1 VTHLFVRAPSCRPSA
16 ALCAGDIGVARPEP
30 PRDPYATIGKPQTPT
45 FASLSPPA
53 RTYVAAVVMAGGV
66 CLVLAAMALR
76 LDNAALFAT
85 LLGLAVIT
93 SAAKIELPL
102 GRSHSNLSLSHA
114 INFWALFELG
124 PAETAC
130 IAAIGAWAQCT
141 LRAGQRR
148 NPLHR
153 IVFSIA
159 SLTITGWV
167 AGLPIAFLLGSDPSN
182 PPALART
189 AAVVAPLYFLVN
201 SALIAG
207 AIALS
212 THQPMARVWQQNF
225 LWSAPSYLAGA
236 ALAALATAATVRG
249 WFGWLALLVVP
260 LYLVFRSYHT
270 VVARLRA
277 EQNET
282 RRAMDVQLATIEAL
296 ALAIE
301 TRAGCTPEHIRSVQM
316 YAGTLAEAAGLS
328 DEEAQAVRTA
338 ALLHDIGNMAVPEHI
353 LSKPDA
359 LTPEEFERV
368 KIHPRVGAEILRNVP
383 FAAPVSELVLCHHER
398 WDGTGY
404 PAGLHGQ
411 QIPIGARIL
420 AIADCFSTLQAT
432 RPYRP
437 ARTESA
443 AIAVLR
449 EYAGTTYD
457 PTLVELLIA
466 RLWLTPS
473 TADNQDSEWTEREGL
488 VALQDIAGAH
498 REEQTLYEIAQ
509 ALGRSLGITDA
520 MALIHDKVSR
530 LVPFV
535 TCALF
540 LGNDEEGYVCRYG
553 HGPGTEALF
562 KWTPRSWSDISLR
575 LPACADGRGPKGE
588 ELTAL
593 LPCRLTFDGRMI
605 GGLVIYH
612 TVPGSFT
619 DEHRRVLGRV
629 SDQAAAVIFNSTRFE
644 QSQHELHTDPLTGL
658 ANRRSLDR
666 QFETGLAH
674 AMRTNACISVVVLDL
689 DRLKEI
695 NDTYGHEAGDRAL
708 RTIGGV
714 LKSTVR
720 QKDLCARFA
729 GDEFVVVL
737 WDCNPEHEAR
747 RVAELQTAVE
757 AHPFEPRP
765 GVRVSLS
772 ISAGPARFPVDGTTF
787 EELLAS
793 ADARMYQDK
802 ANRRARNGA
811 RHALAVADSEGA

>member
-1 VTHLFVRAPSCRPSA
+1 MKVFAKT
-16 ALCAGDIGVARPEP
+16 
-30 PRDPYATIGKPQTPT
+30 TTPT
-45 FASLSPPA
+45 FAALPPA
-53 RTYVAAVVMAGGV
+53 ARAYVAGI
-66 CLVLAAMALR
+66 VLAGLGGLVFASVRLR
-76 LDNAALFAT
+76 LDHVVLFVV
-85 LLGLAVIT
+85 LMGLAMVA
-93 SAAKIELPL
+93 SAVKIELPL

-114 INFWALFELG
+114 INFWALFALG

-130 IAAIGAWAQCT
+130 IAAVGAWAQCT
-141 LRAGQRR
+141 LRPTGGR

-153 IVFSIA
+153 IVFSIS
-159 SLTITGWV
+159 SLIVTVSI
-167 AGLPIAFLLGSDPSN
+167 AGLPVALLLGPDPTSIA
-182 PPALART
+182 ALVRT
-189 AAVVAPLYFLVN
+189 AAVVAPLYFFVNAALV
-201 SALIAG
+201 AG

-212 THQPMARVWQQNF
+212 TRQPVRRLWQQNF
-225 LWSAPSYLAGA
+225 LWSAPSYLMGA
-236 ALAALATAATVRG
+236 ILAAFATAASARG
-249 WFGWLALLVVP
+249 WGGWLALLAIP

-301 TRAGCTPEHIRSVQM
+301 AKAGCTPEHIRSIQH
-316 YAGTLAEAAGLS
+316 YAGTLAEATGLS
-328 DEEAQAVRTA
+328 DAEVQAVRTA

-353 LSKPDA
+353 LSKPDS

-383 FAAPVSELVLCHHER
+383 FGAPVSELVLSHHER

-404 PAGLHGQ
+404 PAGLHGEH
-411 QIPIGARIL
+411 IPVGARIL
-420 AIADCFSTLQAT
+420 AIADCYSTLQAT

-437 ARTESA
+437 ARSEKE

-449 EYAGTTYD
+449 EYSGTAFD
-457 PTLVELLIA
+457 PALVELFIA
-466 RLWLTPS
+466 RLWLTP
-473 TADNQDSEWTEREGL
+473 AVDAAPVATETDWIDAENL

-509 ALGRSLGITDA
+509 ALGSSLGVVDS
-520 MALIHDKVSR
+520 MGLIQEKVSR

-540 LGNDEEGYVCRYG
+540 LGDDEDGYVCRYA
-553 HGPGTEALF
+553 HGPGTEALL
-562 KWTPRSWSDISLR
+562 KWSPKSWSDISLR
-575 LPACADGRGPKGE
+575 LPSCADGRGAHGE
-588 ELTAL
+588 ELMSL
-593 LPCRLTFDGRMI
+593 LPCPLSFEGRLI
-605 GGLVIYH
+605 GGLVVYH
-612 TVPGSFT
+612 TVPACFT

-629 SDQAAAVIFNSTRFE
+629 SDQAAAVIYNSTRFE
-644 QSQHELHTDPLTGL
+644 QTQHESHTDPLTGL

-666 QFETGLAH
+666 RFETGLAH
-674 AMRTNACISVVVLDL
+674 AQRSNGSIIVVVLDL

-708 RTIGGV
+708 RAIGSV
-714 LKSTVR
+714 LKATVR
-720 QKDLCARFA
+720 QNDLCARFA

-737 WDCNPEHEAR
+737 WDCSPDHEAR
-747 RVAELQTAVE
+747 RVAELQTAVG

-772 ISAGPARFPVDGTTF
+772 ISAGPARFPVDGKTF
-787 EELLAS
+787 DELLAA

-802 ANRRARNGA
+802 AGRRARNAA